1 MFWLLINSIK
11 LIMITYLTLFISGDL
26 EWGAFRVLMLITA
39 ILILMNQGVLSLQ
52 IKDERLIL
60 PASTNKWDR
69 RSIFLYQ
76 DLGPLGIFIF
86 AAVDHRFKWTEIFPN
101 LTFRFDFNPVVVFL
115 LMHVLFC
122 LVWTLLQKN
131 NPFYVKTF
139 RIQHERHHRIIE
151 TGLYGII
158 RHPGY
163 LIEGLILINLPFVLN
178 TWIALIPAVLSCIVL
193 VIRTHVEDL
202 VLRRHFQGYYEYQ
215 KRVRYRLFPWIW

>member
-11 LIMITYLTLFISGDL
+11 LMTVTYLTLLISRDL
-26 EWGAFRVLMLITA
+26 EWDAFRLLTLMTA
-39 ILILMNQGVLSLQ
+39 IFLLINPFFISRH
-52 IKDERLIL
+52 IRDERLIL

-69 RSIFLYQ
+69 LSIFLYQ
-76 DLGPLGIFIF
+76 DMGPIGIFFF
-86 AAVDHRFKWTEIFPN
+86 AAADHRFKLTEIFSN
-101 LTFRFDFNPVVVFL
+101 VTFHFNFNSLTLFML
-115 LMHVLFC
+115 LHVLFC
-122 LVWTLLQKN
+122 LSWTSLHVV

-151 TGLYGII
+151 KGFYRII

-163 LIEGLILINLPFVLN
+163 LIESLILLNLPFILN
-178 TWIALIPAVLSCIVL
+178 SWIAFIPTVLSVIVL
-193 VIRTHVEDL
+193 IVRTHVEDL